1 MFKVKPTC
9 LDIILFSGFAYAI
22 SDSVKN
28 WTEYKE
34 CELPLHTWLSTSVIT
49 ILFIRILHF
58 LGQAVS
64 GIEEVIEPEIPE
76 DENRHIVR
84 PFFFRW

>member
-1 MFKVKPTC
+1 MFKFKPTC

-34 CELPLHTWLSTSVIT
+34 CELPLHVWLTTSVVS
-49 ILFIRILHF
+49 ILLIRLLHF
-58 LGQAVS
+58 LGQALS
-64 GIEEVIEPEIPE
+64 GIEDVVEPEIPDE
-76 DENRHIVR
+76 ENRQR
-84 PFFFRW
+84 PFMFRWQ